1 MPDGAPDQD
10 TQQAQPEALRE
21 AALSDEAGLARSV
34 VRFERI
40 RSAVSAG
47 SERIAQAAPGNLPGI
62 YDQIFGE
69 IAEVVGECDR
79 ASRFLH
85 ALQSPL
91 SPLEYVTPPEL
102 EPHFDKLVAFIR
114 SREPVQRFP
123 HSGFLLHGPSGTGK
137 TQFPRRLASE
147 IGDDAIFV
155 SIDAGSIRGEDNPSL
170 ALVEVLQALE
180 KRAVQDGRTVV
191 ALIDEFDMLILAG
204 GKTFSSRKTTV
215 QNTASSNRSSEHRVD
230 EAVDSM
236 DLSEKGMTLLNTLK
250 SHAGET
256 LTKVFLIVTS
266 NLDEFPSPLMRGGRF
281 QEVYL
286 GTFALRAGRLKS
298 ENIRNRRFPI
308 YDDYRYVLPRIVQL
322 LQTAHYRL
330 HHSSSKVLET
340 LSADI
345 SKFFS
350 EQETLESYINETRKV
365 EKHGYRQNESIFPE
379 KNFELL
385 KAMVSFF
392 GLNWTPL
399 YGGSIRGQDRLEFSG
414 ELDSAGR
421 AYQAFKS
428 YPELLFLDNLT
439 PAQLGTFYGK
449 HEALFAKKRSA
460 RKVFGGMIFP
470 QLRTD
475 PSLKG
480 VDWDDFRDPR
490 QGNS

>member
-1 MPDGAPDQD
+1 MPDSSPQQD
-10 TQQAQPEALRE
+10 TEHAQPEALRA
-21 AALSDEAGLARSV
+21 AALSDEAGLAHSV

-40 RSAVSAG
+40 RSAISTG

-62 YDQIFGE
+62 YDQILGE
-69 IAEVVGECDR
+69 IAEVVGQRDR
-79 ASRFLH
+79 TSRFLH
-85 ALQSPL
+85 DLQSPL
-91 SPLEYVTPPEL
+91 SSLEYVIPPEL

-114 SREPVQRFP
+114 SREPVQKFP

-155 SIDAGSIRGEDNPSL
+155 SIDAGSIRGEENSAL

-204 GKTFSSRKTTV
+204 GKTFSSKKTTV

-250 SHAGET
+250 SQAGET

-281 QEVYL
+281 QEIYL

-298 ENIRNRRFPI
+298 ENYRNDRFPV

-330 HHSSSKVLET
+330 HQSPSKILDA
-340 LSADI
+340 LSEDV

-350 EQETLESYINETRKV
+350 EQEALESYINGTHKV
-365 EKHGYRQNESIFPE
+365 ERHGYDQSESIFPE

-399 YGGSIRGQDRLEFSG
+399 YGGSMRGPGRLEFSG
-414 ELDSAGR
+414 ELDREGR
-421 AYQAFKS
+421 PYLTSKIYF
-428 YPELLFLDNLT
+428 ELLFLYNLT

-449 HEALFAKKRSA
+449 HEALFTNKKRA
-460 RKVFGGMIFP
+460 RKIFGAMIFP

-475 PSLKG
+475 PSLNG
-480 VDWDDFRDPR
+480 IDWSDFRDPR
-490 QGNS
+490 QENS